1 MARSDDDADCGH
13 QSLFQTA
20 HGLVGSVVGLCR
32 GDLGISDVG
41 IGLLMG
47 TAFSVIY
54 GLAGIPL
61 GVLADRT
68 SRRNLLVA
76 GMLVWSVATVYCG
89 FARTFVQVFAGRV
102 AVGLLTRRAR
112 ESRRNSRA
120 TGYGRPSCRSV
131 LPGSVTA

>member
-1 MARSDDDADCGH
+1 VLLVFVATIILYPDRQVM
-13 QSLFQTA
+13 SLI
-20 HGLVGSVVGLCR
+20 VDPIR

-47 TAFSVIY
+47 TAFAVIY

-76 GMLVWSVATVYCG
+76 GMLVWSVA
-89 FARTFVQVFAGRV
+89 
-102 AVGLLTRRAR
+102 RAR
-112 ESRRNSRA
+112 HSSA
-120 TGYGRPSCRSV
+120 
-131 LPGSVTA
+131 PGSKLVQ